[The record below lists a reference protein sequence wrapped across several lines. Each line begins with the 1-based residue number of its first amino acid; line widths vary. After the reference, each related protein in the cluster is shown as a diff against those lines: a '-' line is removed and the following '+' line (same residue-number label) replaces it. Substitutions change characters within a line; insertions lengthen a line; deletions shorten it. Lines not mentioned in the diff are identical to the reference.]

1 VKVQETVCKT
11 KVTRNLTHTH
21 TLYMNLT
28 ELLCHSVAKWNS
40 LPFNFNTEQLLHFPT
55 RTRYAL

>member
-1 VKVQETVCKT
+1 
-11 KVTRNLTHTH
+11 
-21 TLYMNLT
+21 MNLT